1 MLEGFNPDQIQ
12 DIDGAREAIIR
23 LLNLVESQKA
33 EIERLRVENQ
43 HLRDENNRLKGEQGQ
58 PKIRANKKKL
68 RSDSTDYSSEKERHQ
83 PKTRR
88 KRAKKDEI
96 KIDREQVLE
105 VDQDILPEDAEF
117 RGYEDVIV
125 QEIKIETD
133 NVLFRK
139 EKYYSPS
146 EGKAYTAELP
156 PGYEGQFGPMVK
168 AWIIVLYFA
177 MNVSQPKIIAFLQA
191 VGIIISS
198 GKVSEI
204 IHTQTGRMH
213 PEKAEIFE
221 AGLHSTP
228 WQQMDDTGARVNGQ
242 NWYTHIV
249 CNPFYTAYFTKPRK
263 DRLTVLQVLWGDR
276 PLTFC
281 LNELAFAYW
290 EQCGLSKRKRKAL
303 SRLPQEQM
311 LTQTELETLLQEHVP
326 DLGPQQ
332 YQWVLEAAAIAA
344 YHTQDEFPIVLLL
357 LCDDAGQF
365 KRITELLAL
374 CWVHDGRHYK
384 KLTPAVAYH
393 AQVLDEFLT
402 RFWVFYHQL
411 AAYRLDPTPTE
422 RERLSDEFD
431 QLFSTVTGYQHLDER
446 IAKTK
451 AKKENLLLVLDHPQI
466 PLHNN
471 EAELGARQPKPKQKI
486 SFGPR
491 TEEGANVWDTG
502 LTLVATAYKLGVNIF
517 DYICDR
523 VSRANQMPSLAS
535 LIEQKASDY
544 QPAGSWQPEPSWLT
558 HELQRIYYQKLA
570 WFRILES

>member
-1 MLEGFNPDQIQ
+1 MLEGLNPNQIQ

-23 LLNLVESQKA
+23 LLNLMESQKA
-33 EIERLRVENQ
+33 ELERLRAENQ
-43 HLRDENNRLKGEQGQ
+43 RLRDENNRLKGEQGQ
-58 PKIRANKKKL
+58 PKIKGNKKKPH
-68 RSDSTDYSSEKERHQ
+68 SGSSNYSSEKERRH

-105 VDQDILPEDAEF
+105 VDPDILPEDAEF
-117 RGYEDVIV
+117 RGYEEVIV
-125 QEIKIETD
+125 QDIRIETD

-139 EKYYSPS
+139 QKYYSPAES
-146 EGKAYTAELP
+146 KAYTAELP
-156 PGYEGQFGPMVK
+156 AGYEGQFGPMVK

-177 MNVSQPKIIAFLQA
+177 MNVSQPKIIAFLEA

-242 NWYTHIV
+242 NWYSHIV

-263 DRLTVLQVLWGDR
+263 DRLTVLQILWGDR

-281 LNELAFAYW
+281 LNELAFAYL
-290 EQCGLSKRKRKAL
+290 EQCGLSKGKRKAL
-303 SRLPQEQM
+303 TRLAREQM
-311 LTQTELETLLQEHVP
+311 LTQTEFETLLKAHGPE
-326 DLGPQQ
+326 LGPQQ
-332 YQWVLEAAAIAA
+332 YKWVLEAAAIAA

-357 LCDDAGQF
+357 LSDDAGQF
-365 KRITELLAL
+365 KRITEFLAL

-384 KLTPAVAYH
+384 KLNPTIDYH
-393 AQVLDEFLT
+393 YQVLDEFLT
-402 RFWVFYHQL
+402 QFWAFYHQL
-411 AAYRLDPTPTE
+411 AAYRLDPTPPE
-422 RERLSDEFD
+422 RQRLIDEFD
-431 QLFSTVTGYQHLDER
+431 QLFSTVTGYQRLDER

-451 AKKENLLLVLDHPQI
+451 AKKENLLLVLDHPEI

-486 SFGPR
+486 SVGPR
-491 TEEGANVWDTG
+491 TQEGVNVWDTG
-502 LTLVATAYKLGVNIF
+502 LTLVATARKLGVNIF

-523 VSRANQMPSLAS
+523 VSGANQMPSLAS
-535 LIEQKASDY
+535 LIEHKASAY
-544 QPAGSWQPEPSWLT
+544 QLGGSWQPEPS
-558 HELQRIYYQKLA
+558 
-570 WFRILES
+570 

>member
-1 MLEGFNPDQIQ
+1 MIEGFNPNQIQ

-23 LLNLVESQKA
+23 LLNLVETQKA
-33 EIERLRVENQ
+33 EIERLRAENQ
-43 HLRDENNRLKGEQGQ
+43 CLRDEVNRLKGEQGQ
-58 PKIRANKKKL
+58 PKIKANKKK
-68 RSDSTDYSSEKERHQ
+68 RQSDSTDYSSEKERRR

-88 KRAKKDEI
+88 KRAKKDKI

-105 VDQDILPEDAEF
+105 VDQDTLPEDAEF
-117 RGYEDVIV
+117 KGYEDVIV
-125 QEIKIETD
+125 QDIRIETD

-139 EKYYSPS
+139 KKYHSPS
-146 EGKAYTAELP
+146 ESKAYTPELP

-191 VGIIISS
+191 VGIMISS

-213 PEKAEIFE
+213 PEKAEIYE
-221 AGLHSTP
+221 AGLRSTP
-228 WQQMDDTGARVNGQ
+228 WQQIDDTGARVKGQ

-263 DRLTVLQVLWGDR
+263 DRLTVLQILWGDC

-281 LNELAFAYW
+281 LNELAFAYL

-303 SRLPQEQM
+303 TRLPQEQM
-311 LTQTELETLLQEHVP
+311 LTQTEFETLLKEHVP
-326 DLGPQQ
+326 ELGPQQ
-332 YQWVLEAAAIAA
+332 YKWVLEAAAIAA
-344 YHTQDEFPIVLLL
+344 YHSQDEFPIVLLL

-384 KLTPAVAYH
+384 KLNPAIEYH
-393 AQVLDEFLT
+393 HQVLDEFLT
-402 RFWVFYHQL
+402 QFWAFYHQL
-411 AAYRLDPTPTE
+411 AAYRLDPAPAE
-422 RERLSDEFD
+422 RERLGYEFD
-431 QLFSTVTGYQHLDER
+431 QLFSTITGYQYLDER

-451 AKKENLLLVLDHPQI
+451 AKKEELLLVLDHPEI

-486 SFGPR
+486 SVGPR
-491 TEEGANVWDTG
+491 TQEGVNVWDTG
-502 LTLVATAYKLGVNIF
+502 LTLVATARKLGVNIF
-517 DYICDR
+517 GYICDR
-523 VSRANQMPSLAS
+523 VSGANQMPSLAC

-544 QPAGSWQPEPSWLT
+544 QLGASWQPEPP
-558 HELQRIYYQKLA
+558 
-570 WFRILES
+570 

>member
-1 MLEGFNPDQIQ
+1 MLEGFNPNQIQ

-33 EIERLRVENQ
+33 EIERLRAENQ
-43 HLRDENNRLKGEQGQ
+43 CLRDEVNRLKGEQGQ
-58 PKIRANKKKL
+58 PKIKANKKK
-68 RSDSTDYSSEKERHQ
+68 RQSDPTDYSSEKERRR

-88 KRAKKDEI
+88 KRGKRDKI

-105 VDQDILPEDAEF
+105 VDQDTLPEDAEF
-117 RGYEDVIV
+117 KGYEDVIV
-125 QEIKIETD
+125 QDIRIETD

-168 AWIIVLYFA
+168 SWIIVLYFA
-177 MNVSQPKIIAFLQA
+177 MNVSQPKIIAFLEA
-191 VGIIISS
+191 AGIIISS

-213 PEKAEIFE
+213 PEKAEIYE
-221 AGLHSTP
+221 TGLRSTP
-228 WQQMDDTGARVNGQ
+228 WQQIDDTGARVNGQ

-263 DRLTVLQVLWGDR
+263 DRLTVLQILWGDR

-281 LNELAFAYW
+281 LNELAFAYL

-303 SRLPQEQM
+303 TRLPQEQM
-311 LTQTELETLLQEHVP
+311 LTQTEFETLLKEHGP
-326 DLGPQQ
+326 ELGPQQ
-332 YQWVLEAAAIAA
+332 YKWVLEAAAIAA

-384 KLTPAVAYH
+384 KLNPAIEHHY
-393 AQVLDEFLT
+393 QVLDEFLT
-402 RFWVFYHQL
+402 QFWAFYHQL

-422 RERLSDEFD
+422 RERLVDEFD
-431 QLFSTVTGYQHLDER
+431 QLFSTVTGYQYLDER

-451 AKKENLLLVLDHPQI
+451 AKKEELLLVLHHPEI

-486 SFGPR
+486 SVGPR
-491 TEEGANVWDTG
+491 TQEGVNVWDTG
-502 LTLVATAYKLGVNIF
+502 LTLVATARKLGVNIF
-517 DYICDR
+517 GYICDR
-523 VSRANQMPSLAS
+523 VSGANQMPSLAS

-544 QPAGSWQPEPSWLT
+544 QLGASWQPEPS
-558 HELQRIYYQKLA
+558 
-570 WFRILES
+570 